1 MAFLSQLLG
10 NPVTDLD
17 GAQVGV
23 LGDLV
28 ATTLPDVS
36 HPVVVAIVI
45 RHQKQEMVVPYS
57 DATVLFAHGI
67 PLNVKQNELH
77 IYKPGERDIFLAQDV
92 LDKQIIDTDD
102 VRVVRVND
110 IELVQVNGSIVASN
124 VDISAMGILRRIGL
138 ARIAQGLMKLVHR
151 EVKPSYI
158 SWDDV
163 ELFSR
168 EQFMRLRVPGGKLA
182 DLHPADIANILSD
195 MNRSQSSEL
204 LDTLNLEQLA
214 DTLEEVEEDFQVSLV
229 ENMPNEKV
237 ADVLEE
243 MSPDEAAD
251 LLAELPK
258 ERSKILIDLMEDEE
272 AQDVRK
278 LLAYPEESAGGIMT
292 TDYITVAPDLTAEQT
307 IQYLRENATEIEPVF
322 YVYVVDGEE
331 KLLGVF
337 SLSELIFARPD
348 ALVSDFMHKRIA
360 SVQLLDDQDVVAQMI
375 ARYNLLSIPVVD
387 EQNVIQG
394 IVTSDDALDKIIPTV
409 WKKRLPRYYR

>member
-23 LGDLV
+23 LQDLV
-28 ATTLPDVS
+28 ATTRPEIS

-45 RHQKQEMVVPYS
+45 RRNKQEMVVPYS
-57 DATVLFAHGI
+57 DITVLFAHGI
-67 PLNVKQNELH
+67 PLNVRRDDIH
-77 IYKPGERDIFLAQDV
+77 VYTPGDKDIFLVQDV

-138 ARIAQGLMKLVHR
+138 GGIAQGFLKLVN
-151 EVKPSYI
+151 KDIKTSFI

-195 MNRSQSSEL
+195 MNRSQSNEL
-204 LDTLNLEQLA
+204 LESLNLEQLA

-258 ERSKILIDLMEDEE
+258 ERSQILIGMMEGEE
-272 AQDVRK
+272 AEDVRK
-278 LLAYPEESAGGIMT
+278 LLAYPEDSAGGIMT
-292 TDYITVAPDLTAEQT
+292 TDFTTVGPDLTAGQT
-307 IQYLRENATEIEPVF
+307 IQYLRENATEMEPIF
-322 YVYVVDGEE
+322 YVYVIDSEE

-337 SLSELIFARPD
+337 SLSELIFAQPD
-348 ALVSDFMHKRIA
+348 ALVSDFMHKRVA
-360 SVQLLDDQDVVAQMI
+360 SVQLLDDQDHVAQMI
-375 ARYNLLSIPVVD
+375 ARYNLLSIPVID

>member
-28 ATTLPDVS
+28 ATTLPETA

-45 RHQKQEMVVPYS
+45 RRKKQEMVVPYS
-57 DATVLFAHGI
+57 DITVLFAHGI
-67 PLNVKQNELH
+67 PLNVKRDDIH
-77 IYKPGERDIFLAQDV
+77 IYSPGERDVFLAQDV

-110 IELVQVNGSIVASN
+110 IELVQINGSIVASN
-124 VDISAMGILRRIGL
+124 VDIGTLGILRRIGL
-138 ARIAQGLMKLVHR
+138 AGIAQGTMKMLHR
-151 EVKPSYI
+151 EMKPSYI

-168 EQFMRLRVPGGKLA
+168 EQFVRLRVPGGKLD

-204 LDTLNLEQLA
+204 LDTLDLEQLA

-229 ENMPNEKV
+229 ENMPDEKV

-258 ERSKILIDLMEDEE
+258 ERSEILIGMMEDEE
-272 AQDVRK
+272 AEDVRK
-278 LLAYPEESAGGIMT
+278 LLTYPEESAGGIMT
-292 TDYITVAPDLTAEQT
+292 TEYITVHPGLTAEQT
-307 IQYLRENATEIEPVF
+307 IQYLRENATEVEPIF
-322 YVYVVDGEE
+322 YVYVVDQGE

-337 SLSELIFARPD
+337 SLSELIMAHPD
-348 ALVSDFMHKRIA
+348 ALVENFMHTRVA
-360 SVQLLDDQDVVAQMI
+360 TVELLDDQDHVAQMI

-387 EQNVIQG
+387 EQEIIQG